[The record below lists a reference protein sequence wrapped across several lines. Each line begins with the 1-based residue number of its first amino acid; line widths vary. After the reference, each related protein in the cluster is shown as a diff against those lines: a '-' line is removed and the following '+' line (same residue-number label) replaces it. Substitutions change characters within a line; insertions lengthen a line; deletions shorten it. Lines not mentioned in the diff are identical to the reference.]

1 MNLTVEHLR
10 RGLAGAL
17 FLLGVDTAYN
27 VYGGTN
33 SSPQTTDVFGDA
45 TRRRTLMKYVY
56 IGGFKTIFYTGVASW
71 LQRSWWPLIGG
82 ATAATWMHCLYVHA
96 ARQAARRAG
105 DEPPPEHPAEGAAT
119 PRVGRPAGPWGFR
132 LAPTSAR

>member
-1 MNLTVEHLR
+1 MNELSATLR

-33 SSPQTTDVFGDA
+33 SSPQTTNVFGDK
-45 TRRRTLMKYVY
+45 TRRRTLMKYVW
-56 IGGFKTIFYTGVASW
+56 IGGAKTLLYTGIASW

-82 ATAATWMHCLYVHA
+82 GMAAAIMHYLYVDA
-96 ARQAARRAG
+96 AKAAAKRAG
-105 DEPPPEHPAEGAAT
+105 EGDDLLTRAPVT
-119 PRVGRPAGPWGFR
+119 PVRRVHRYAR
-132 LAPTSAR
+132 TSS